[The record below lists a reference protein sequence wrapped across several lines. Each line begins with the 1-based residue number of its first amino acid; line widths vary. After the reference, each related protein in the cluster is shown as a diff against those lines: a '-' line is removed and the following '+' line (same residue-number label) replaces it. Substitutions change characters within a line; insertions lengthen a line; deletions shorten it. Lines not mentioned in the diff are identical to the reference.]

1 MGGRSVADKV
11 LAIVFPITAFVTM
24 GFEHSIANLFF
35 LPYALALAGFGD
47 AQLLVGSVRN
57 LLAVTVGN
65 ILGGSVLVAG
75 VYWLA
80 YLRPGAEAMTSEA
93 LPRNTP
99 DTGLE
104 RH

>member
-1 MGGRSVADKV
+1 MYACPKYPR
-11 LAIVFPITAFVTM
+11 
-24 GFEHSIANLFF
+24 LFG
-35 LPYALALAGFGD
+35 GFGD

-65 ILGGSVLVAG
+65 ILGGSILVAR

-93 LPRNTP
+93 LPRDTP
-99 DTGLE
+99 DAGLE